1 MENINKEEIKNK
13 FFMEE
18 ALKEAKKA
26 YKEKEIPVGAVIV
39 KDEKIV
45 SKAYNKKE
53 KTTNPT
59 AHAEILA
66 IEKAAKKLKTW
77 RLIGTTMYV
86 TLEPC
91 FMCMGAIMEA
101 RIDKIV
107 YAVKDQKRGA
117 AGTVVDM
124 SKLNKYHKI
133 KIESGVC
140 KEESE
145 KLIKSFFKDLR
156 KKGK

>member
-1 MENINKEEIKNK
+1 MEKINKEKTKDQI
-13 FFMEE
+13 FMEL

-26 YKEKEIPVGAVIV
+26 YTENEIPVGAVIV

-53 KTTNPT
+53 KTGKPT

-66 IEKAAKKLKTW
+66 IEKASKKLKTW
-77 RLIGTTMYV
+77 RLNGTTMYI

-107 YAVKDQKRGA
+107 YAVKDHKRGA

-133 KIESGVC
+133 EIESGVC
-140 KEESE
+140 EEES
-145 KLIKSFFKDLR
+145 KKIIKSFFKDLR